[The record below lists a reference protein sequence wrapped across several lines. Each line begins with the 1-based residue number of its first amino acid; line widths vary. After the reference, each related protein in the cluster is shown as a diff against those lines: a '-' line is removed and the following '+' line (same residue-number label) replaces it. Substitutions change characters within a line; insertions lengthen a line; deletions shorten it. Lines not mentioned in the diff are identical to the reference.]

1 MNYCESEAS
10 CVKTT
15 FIMFLCHYCL
25 YANEIKYANA
35 RMRLCKSKMR
45 LLLELCIGTMVHNNN
60 AVFFF
65 KLLSLLNSSSAEK
78 KKNPGRILVIKSFIK
93 MLWNKIGTADE
104 VESNGLLIAVNL
116 QNFSP
121 SYKKYWNKTKSVLC
135 KKRRFDS
142 LRMLRFLSL
151 CCPIVVTLW
160 YIPGLSIL
168 F

>member
-1 MNYCESEAS
+1 MLILGWDYVNPKWGCFLNCALVQW
-10 CVKTT
+10 CII
-15 FIMFLCHYCL
+15 IMQ
-25 YANEIKYANA
+25 
-35 RMRLCKSKMR
+35 
-45 LLLELCIGTMVHNNN
+45 
-60 AVFFF
+60 FFF
-65 KLLSLLNSSSAEK
+65 FLNFSPFWIAALQRK
-78 KKNPGRILVIKSFIK
+78 KKNPGWILVIKSFIK
-93 MLWNKIGTADE
+93 SQWNKIGTGDE

-121 SYKKYWNKTKSVLC
+121 NYKKYWNKTKSVLC

-151 CCPIVVTLW
+151 CCPVVVTLW